1 MLPMFKTK
9 AVAALTALAIVV
21 TSASP
26 SHAWGQRERDVLKG
40 VIGTIIIGALINEA
54 KKPQVQYQQPAPLP
68 QPVYQPAPVSIY
80 RTPVAAQF
88 NSYTNHR
95 QRRIQSTLSAYG
107 YYRGAIDG
115 SFGPGT
121 YNATVA
127 YANATGRSN
136 LLGTMVGARSIYK
149 ALLF

>member
-1 MLPMFKTK
+1 
-9 AVAALTALAIVV
+9 
-21 TSASP
+21 
-26 SHAWGQRERDVLKG
+26 
-40 VIGTIIIGALINEA
+40 
-54 KKPQVQYQQPAPLP
+54 
-68 QPVYQPAPVSIY
+68 
-80 RTPVAAQF
+80 VAAQF